1 MILICDNP
9 TTRESRGR
17 WQWIWTY
24 WKYRNEKC
32 FATWKSNVASR
43 GYNTVVYF
51 LFTSESKKC
60 RWTRNTIARQQKIRA
75 KDNSF
80 NLESNWS
87 KGWRKSAWPI
97 SEFRTTAPT
106 NPGLLRQST
115 SKWYY
120 KTLSIE
126 EIIRASGQQSAE
138 SYLNNKQGRSLSIT
152 HRVESR

>member
-60 RWTRNTIARQQKIRA
+60 RWTRNTIARQRKIRA

-106 NPGLLRQST
+106 NPELLRQST

-120 KTLSIE
+120 NTLSIE